1 MPRHRRAAPLL
12 LAAVQ
17 RPPADATS
25 AGTRVP
31 RSLCVAEQGAAC
43 HTASAMAG
51 PGPAAAA
58 LQGLLGN
65 LARWATIL
73 GVGASLA
80 QTSMYNG
87 AALRLRTAHRGRPGR
102 CAHAWRRQP

>member
-1 MPRHRRAAPLL
+1 
-12 LAAVQ
+12 
-17 RPPADATS
+17 
-25 AGTRVP
+25 
-31 RSLCVAEQGAAC
+31 
-43 HTASAMAG
+43 MAG

-73 GVGASLA
+73 GVSASLA

-87 AALRLRTAHRGRPGR
+87 AALLLRAAHRGCAGR
-102 CAHAWRRQP
+102 FC